1 MTSAYRT
8 SSEEPIVDRSD
19 RSGKRD
25 RMFSGT
31 EESPEAASI
40 DDEAVRSLPPS
51 SKLVLMVL
59 REEGPLTQRQLT
71 QRTRLAQRT
80 VRGAASRLVDLGII
94 EERPYF
100 PDARQTAYRLA
111 ALGR

>member
-1 MTSAYRT
+1 MTSTYRT
-8 SSEEPIVDRSD
+8 SSGDAVADRSD
-19 RSGKRD
+19 RSVDRD
-25 RMFSGT
+25 RMSSGVK
-31 EESPEAASI
+31 ESAEAASI
-40 DDEAVRSLPPS
+40 DDEAVQSLPPS

-71 QRTRLAQRT
+71 RRTRLALRT
-80 VRGAASRLVDLGII
+80 VRGAANRLIALGIV

-111 ALGR
+111 ARGG